1 MPSTLV
7 HVALAGL
14 LAAGLLGAAF
24 RFRTVLVV
32 LAVTA
37 LPDLD
42 SFLALLLPNTHRAAL
57 HTLLL
62 PLFAGLLIL
71 IDDRWG
77 RGWLRERYGAIG
89 VRTASVSVVALAV
102 AGVGPDLFTSG
113 ANAFYPIYDQFLVV
127 DGKAVISNQR
137 GFVQTFV
144 EFGAEEPAGGT
155 GVGSTNTTHYDS
167 GVDPSEGTEP
177 ANVERI
183 FPLVRSGWQLLIVVA
198 STVTLAGRF
207 LENR

>member
-37 LPDLD
+37 IPDLD
-42 SFLALLLPNTHRAAL
+42 SFIALVLPNTHRAAL

-62 PLFAGLLIL
+62 PLLIGLAIV

-77 RGWLRERYGAIG
+77 NGWLRQRYGSDG
-89 VRTASVSVVALAV
+89 VRTAGVAVVALAV

-113 ANAFYPIYDQFLVV
+113 ANAFYPLFDQFLVI
-127 DGKAVISNQR
+127 DGKAVISNQQ

-144 EFGAEEPAGGT
+144 EFGSEEPAGGT

-167 GVDPSEGTEP
+167 GVDPTEGKEP
-177 ANVERI
+177 ADVERI

-207 LENR
+207 RDNR

>member
-24 RFRTVLVV
+24 RLRTVLVV

-42 SFLALLLPNTHRAAL
+42 SFVALILPNTHRAAL

-62 PLFAGLLIL
+62 PLLAGLAIL

-77 RGWLRERYGAIG
+77 RRRLRERYGSSG
-89 VRTASVSVVALAV
+89 VRTASVAVIALAV

-144 EFGAEEPAGGT
+144 EFGSEEPAGGT
-155 GVGSTNTTHYDS
+155 GVGSTNETHYDS

-177 ANVERI
+177 TDVERI

-207 LENR
+207 QDNR